1 LCGAKAVVKI
11 TALAR
16 NHCFGVSMS
25 RVQSRV
31 KDKELVDERR
41 RAIVEGAISVFKQK
55 GYSKA
60 TVREIA
66 QAAHLGTGSIYD
78 YVKSKDDILYLFYE
92 NYMNSFYEKLM
103 KSAGANDDPRYALAG
118 AYRSLIEVCF
128 ELEDQVMLAYTQ
140 AMYMKNRY
148 LKNIL
153 AREVEIVDTFKTI
166 LIDCGLPD
174 REAALTANYLV
185 FSATFGVL
193 RRWNLKKYYTRQE
206 LTEYLIHENIQKI
219 METTI

>member
-1 LCGAKAVVKI
+1 MPGFA
-11 TALAR
+11 
-16 NHCFGVSMS
+16 MS
-25 RVQSRV
+25 RVPSRV

-55 GYSKA
+55 GYQKA

-103 KSAGANDDPRYALAG
+103 NSGNENDDARRSLAR

-153 AREVEIVDTFKTI
+153 AREAEIVDTFKAI
-166 LIDCGLPD
+166 LAGCGMSGH
-174 REAALTANYLV
+174 EAGLAANYLV

-193 RRWNLKKYYTRQE
+193 RRWNLRKYYTKEE
-206 LTEYLIHENIQKI
+206 LIDYLIRENIQSI
-219 METTI
+219 MENTI

>member
-1 LCGAKAVVKI
+1 
-11 TALAR
+11 
-16 NHCFGVSMS
+16 MS
-25 RVQSRV
+25 RVPSRV

-41 RAIVEGAISVFKQK
+41 KAIVEGAIIVFKQK
-55 GYSKA
+55 GYPKA

-103 KSAGANDDPRYALAG
+103 KAGDRNSDPRYTLDA

-128 ELEDQVMLAYTQ
+128 DLEDQVMLAYTQ

-153 AREVEIVDTFKTI
+153 SREAEIVDTFKGI
-166 LIDCGLPD
+166 LTDCGLPD
-174 REAALTANYLV
+174 HDAELAANYLV

-193 RRWNLKKYYTRQE
+193 RRWNLRKHYSRQE
-206 LTEYLIHENIQKI
+206 LTEYLIRENIQGF
-219 METTI
+219 METTT

>member
-1 LCGAKAVVKI
+1 
-11 TALAR
+11 
-16 NHCFGVSMS
+16 MS
-25 RVQSRV
+25 RVVSRV

-41 RAIVEGAISVFKQK
+41 RAIVEGAISVFKEK
-55 GYSKA
+55 GYQKA

-66 QAAHLGTGSIYD
+66 QAARLGTGSIYD

-103 KSAGANDDPRYALAG
+103 NSGSGNDDPRFALAG

-153 AREVEIVDTFKTI
+153 AREAEIVDTFKAI
-166 LIDCGLPD
+166 IIDCGLTD
-174 REAALTANYLV
+174 HEAGLAANYLV

-193 RRWNLKKYYTRQE
+193 RRWNLRKHYTKEE
-206 LTEYLIHENIQKI
+206 LTDYLIHENIRGF
-219 METTI
+219 METTT

>member
-1 LCGAKAVVKI
+1 
-11 TALAR
+11 
-16 NHCFGVSMS
+16 MS

-41 RAIVEGAISVFKQK
+41 KAIVEGAISIFKQK
-55 GYSKA
+55 GYTKA

-78 YVKSKDDILYLFYE
+78 YVKSKDDILFLFYE
-92 NYMNSFYEKLM
+92 NYMNSFYEKLV
-103 KSAGANDDPRYALAG
+103 KTGTKDDDPRYALAA

-153 AREVEIVDTFKTI
+153 AREVEIVDTFKGI
-166 LIDCGLPD
+166 LLNCGLSD
-174 REAALTANYLV
+174 HDAGLTANYLV

-193 RRWNLKKYYTRQE
+193 RRWNLKKYYSREE
-206 LTEYLIHENIQKI
+206 LTDYLIRENIQRFV
-219 METTI
+219 ETTL

>member
-1 LCGAKAVVKI
+1 
-11 TALAR
+11 
-16 NHCFGVSMS
+16 MS
-25 RVQSRV
+25 RVVSRV
-31 KDKELVDERR
+31 KDKELVDEKR
-41 RAIVEGAISVFKQK
+41 RAIVEGAITVFKQK
-55 GYSKA
+55 GYPKA

-78 YVKSKDDILYLFYE
+78 YVTSKDDILYLFYE
-92 NYMNSFYEKLM
+92 NYMNLFYEKLM
-103 KSAGANDDPRYALAG
+103 RSSNDSDDPRRALAA

-153 AREVEIVDTFKTI
+153 AREAEIVDTFRQI
-166 LIDCGLPD
+166 LIRCGLPTH
-174 REAALTANYLV
+174 EAGLTANYLV

-193 RRWNLKKYYTRQE
+193 RRWNLRKYYTRQE
-206 LTEYLIHENIQKI
+206 LTEYLVNENIRGF
-219 METTI
+219 METNI

>member
-1 LCGAKAVVKI
+1 
-11 TALAR
+11 
-16 NHCFGVSMS
+16 MS

-41 RAIVEGAISVFKQK
+41 KAIVEGAISIFKQK
-55 GYSKA
+55 GYTKA

-78 YVKSKDDILYLFYE
+78 YVKSKDDILFLFYE
-92 NYMNSFYEKLM
+92 NYMNSFYDKLV
-103 KSAGANDDPRYALAG
+103 KAGTRDDDPRYALAA

-153 AREVEIVDTFKTI
+153 AREAEIVDTCRPI
-166 LIDCGLPD
+166 LSDCGLSD
-174 REAALTANYLV
+174 HEAGLTANYLV

-193 RRWNLKKYYTRQE
+193 RRWNLRKYYSRDE
-206 LTEYLIHENIQKI
+206 LTDYLIRENIQRF
-219 METTI
+219 METTL

>member
-1 LCGAKAVVKI
+1 
-11 TALAR
+11 
-16 NHCFGVSMS
+16 MS

-31 KDKELVDERR
+31 KDKGLVDEKR
-41 RAIVEGAISVFKQK
+41 RAIVEGAIAVFKEK
-55 GYSKA
+55 GYPRA

-78 YVKSKDDILYLFYE
+78 YVTSKDDILYLFYE
-92 NYMNSFYEKLM
+92 NYMNLFYEKLM
-103 KSAGANDDPRYALAG
+103 RSGNDSDDPRRTLTA

-153 AREVEIVDTFKTI
+153 AREAEIVDTFRQI
-166 LIDCGLPD
+166 LIRCGVPTH
-174 REAALTANYLV
+174 EAGLTANYLV

-193 RRWNLKKYYTRQE
+193 RRWNLRKYYTRQE
-206 LTEYLIHENIQKI
+206 LTEYLVNENIRGF
-219 METTI
+219 MEANI

>member
-1 LCGAKAVVKI
+1 
-11 TALAR
+11 
-16 NHCFGVSMS
+16 MS
-25 RVQSRV
+25 RVPSRV
-31 KDKELVDERR
+31 KDKGLVDERR
-41 RAIVEGAISVFKQK
+41 RAIVEGAISVFKEK
-55 GYSKA
+55 GYPKA

-66 QAAHLGTGSIYD
+66 QAARLGTGSIYD

-103 KSAGANDDPRYALAG
+103 KTGSQCDDPRYALAA

-148 LKNIL
+148 LKDIL
-153 AREVEIVDTFKTI
+153 SREAEIVDTFKAI
-166 LIDCGLPD
+166 LTNCGFSD
-174 REAALTANYLV
+174 HDAGLTANYLV

-193 RRWNLKKYYTRQE
+193 RRWNLKKYYSQQE
-206 LTEYLIHENIQKI
+206 LTDYLIRENVKGF
-219 METTI
+219 MEPVK

>member
-1 LCGAKAVVKI
+1 
-11 TALAR
+11 
-16 NHCFGVSMS
+16 MS
-25 RVQSRV
+25 RVLSRV
-31 KDKELVDERR
+31 KDKELVDEKR
-41 RAIVEGAISVFKQK
+41 RAIVEGAITVFKEK
-55 GYSKA
+55 GYPQA

-66 QAAHLGTGSIYD
+66 HAAHLGTGSIYD

-92 NYMNSFYEKLM
+92 NYMNLFYQKITR
-103 KSAGANDDPRYALAG
+103 SGIDTDDPRQALAG

-153 AREVEIVDTFKTI
+153 AREAEIVDTFRDI
-166 LIDCGLPD
+166 LIRCGLPAH
-174 REAALTANYLV
+174 EAGLSANYLV

-193 RRWNLKKYYTRQE
+193 RRWNLRKSYTRQE
-206 LTEYLIHENIQKI
+206 LTDYLINENIRAF
-219 METTI
+219 M

>member
-1 LCGAKAVVKI
+1 
-11 TALAR
+11 
-16 NHCFGVSMS
+16 MS
-25 RVQSRV
+25 RVLSRV

-41 RAIVEGAISVFKQK
+41 RAIVEGAISVFKEK

-66 QAAHLGTGSIYD
+66 QAARLGTGSIYD

-103 KSAGANDDPRYALAG
+103 KSGTKDDDPRYALAA

-153 AREVEIVDTFKTI
+153 AREAEIVDTFKEI
-166 LIDCGLPD
+166 LTRCGLSGHD
-174 REAALTANYLV
+174 AGLAANYLV

-193 RRWNLKKYYTRQE
+193 RRWNLKKYYSRQE
-206 LTEYLIHENIQKI
+206 LTDYLIRENIQGFMGPAK
-219 METTI
+219 

>member
-1 LCGAKAVVKI
+1 
-11 TALAR
+11 
-16 NHCFGVSMS
+16 MS
-25 RVQSRV
+25 RVPSRV

-41 RAIVEGAISVFKQK
+41 KAIVEGAIIVFKQK
-55 GYSKA
+55 GYPKA

-103 KSAGANDDPRYALAG
+103 KAGDRNSDPRYTLDA

-128 ELEDQVMLAYTQ
+128 DLEDQVMLAYTQ

-153 AREVEIVDTFKTI
+153 SREAEIVDTFKGI
-166 LIDCGLPD
+166 LTDCGLPD
-174 REAALTANYLV
+174 HDAGLAANYLV

-193 RRWNLKKYYTRQE
+193 RRWNLRKHYSRQE
-206 LTEYLIHENIQKI
+206 LTEYLIRENIQGF
-219 METTI
+219 METTT

>member
-1 LCGAKAVVKI
+1 
-11 TALAR
+11 
-16 NHCFGVSMS
+16 MS
-25 RVQSRV
+25 RVLSRV
-31 KDKELVDERR
+31 KDKELVDEKRK
-41 RAIVEGAISVFKQK
+41 AIVEGAITVFKQK
-55 GYSKA
+55 GYPKA

-78 YVKSKDDILYLFYE
+78 YVTSKDDILYLFYE
-92 NYMNSFYEKLM
+92 NYMNLFYTKLIR
-103 KSAGANDDPRYALAG
+103 SSNDTDNPRRALAA

-153 AREVEIVDTFKTI
+153 AREAEIVDTFRDI
-166 LIDCGLPD
+166 LVRCDFSD
-174 REAALTANYLV
+174 HEAGLTANYLV

-193 RRWNLKKYYTRQE
+193 RRWNLRKYYTRQE
-206 LTEYLIHENIQKI
+206 LTDYLINENIRGF
-219 METTI
+219 METNI

>member
-1 LCGAKAVVKI
+1 
-11 TALAR
+11 
-16 NHCFGVSMS
+16 MS
-25 RVQSRV
+25 RVTARV
-31 KDKELVDERR
+31 KDKGLVDERR
-41 RAIVEGAISVFKQK
+41 KAIVEGAITVFKEK
-55 GYSKA
+55 GYPKA

-103 KSAGANDDPRYALAG
+103 KAGGGNEDPKYVLAS

-128 ELEDQVMLAYTQ
+128 DLEDQVMLAYTQ

-153 AREVEIVDTFKTI
+153 SREAEIVDTFKE
-166 LIDCGLPD
+166 LLVDCGLTD
-174 REAALTANYLV
+174 HNAGLAANYLV
-185 FSATFGVL
+185 FSASFGVL
-193 RRWNLKKYYTRQE
+193 RRWNLKKGYTREE
-206 LTEYLIHENIQKI
+206 LTEYLIRENIQGF
-219 METTI
+219 METTT

>member
-1 LCGAKAVVKI
+1 
-11 TALAR
+11 
-16 NHCFGVSMS
+16 MS

-31 KDKELVDERR
+31 KDKGLVDERR

-55 GYSKA
+55 GYPKA

-66 QAAHLGTGSIYD
+66 QAAHVGTGSIYD

-92 NYMNSFYEKLM
+92 NYMNSFYEKLVE
-103 KSAGANDDPRYALAG
+103 AGTNNDDPRFRLAA

-153 AREVEIVDTFKTI
+153 AREAEIVDTFKKI
-166 LIDCGLPD
+166 LTDCGLS
-174 REAALTANYLV
+174 EHQAGLTANYLV

-193 RRWNLKKYYTRQE
+193 RRWNLRKHYSRQE
-206 LTEYLIHENIQKI
+206 LTDYLIRENIQGL
-219 METTI
+219 METTT

>member
-1 LCGAKAVVKI
+1 
-11 TALAR
+11 
-16 NHCFGVSMS
+16 MS

-41 RAIVEGAISVFKQK
+41 KAIVEGAISIFKQK
-55 GYSKA
+55 GYTKA

-78 YVKSKDDILYLFYE
+78 YVKSKDDILFLFYE
-92 NYMNSFYEKLM
+92 NYMNSFYDKLV
-103 KSAGANDDPRYALAG
+103 KAGTRDDDPRYALAA

-153 AREVEIVDTFKTI
+153 AREAEIVDTFRAI
-166 LIDCGLPD
+166 LSDCGLSD
-174 REAALTANYLV
+174 HEAGLTANYLV

-193 RRWNLKKYYTRQE
+193 RRWNLRKYYSRDE
-206 LTEYLIHENIQKI
+206 LTDYLIRENIQRF
-219 METTI
+219 METTL